1 MTETLCPAHSF
12 IQHPHPHT
20 SAAYA
25 VKSKALMHF
34 WFDRSLSSHASDH
47 PLPSSLPLPR
57 IASGFSREADE
68 ETMAIRLRHRVPSP
82 FVSSY
87 AYIMQLTHEYIQR
100 ERTISWEP
108 RTSFVL
114 NIKKTWRKVASSR
127 GRVGCFMLYVLI
139 WNQLPQPRDT
149 FRANYVDAVSSSQHG
164 KLW

>member
-1 MTETLCPAHSF
+1 MPRPL
-12 IQHPHPHT
+12 IHPTRSPPHQCGLRRRRQ
-20 SAAYA
+20 
-25 VKSKALMHF
+25 SKALMHF
-34 WFDRSLSSHASDH
+34 WFDWSLSCHASDH
-47 PLPSSLPLPR
+47 PLPSSLPLLGV
-57 IASGFSREADE
+57 ASGFSREADE

-108 RTSFVL
+108 RTSFVF
-114 NIKKTWRKVASSR
+114 NIKMTWRKVESSG
-127 GRVGCFMLYVLI
+127 GRVGCFMLYVWI

-149 FRANYVDAVSSSQHG
+149 FGANYVDVVSSSQHG